1 MRVRNVEIDRLEI
14 TVHGVA
20 AGVVEEAVSGLEAA
34 LNRRLGG
41 LRGGFAL
48 AAVPTLQLAPLEL
61 AGRTDPAALRELL
74 AGRLLEALQARPAD
88 GEEG

>member
-1 MRVRNVEIDRLEI
+1 MSMQNLEIDRLEI

-20 AGVVEEAVSGLEAA
+20 AGVVEEAVAGLEAA

-41 LRGGFAL
+41 LRGGFSL
-48 AAVPTLQLAPLEL
+48 AAVPTLQLAPVEVTGQ
-61 AGRTDPAALRELL
+61 ADPAALRELL